1 MDFCI
6 QLAPYMP
13 DADYGGPRVFA
24 DVLEQ
29 AITADRA
36 GFESVSITEHH
47 LINILMM
54 PAPLQ
59 FATQIAA
66 HTKQV
71 KILTSV
77 SVLPLHDM
85 RVYAGEVVC
94 ADIFTNGRLML
105 GVGRGAFA
113 FEMQRMGVPMDET
126 LPRFN
131 ESLEVLQALL
141 SGEEVFWNGVYYQ
154 FEPLTIMPRP
164 LTPGGPQL
172 MMAVLNPEGVY
183 HCTKRGF
190 HIQTTPLAGNHQ
202 LLLDQVAGFSRAK
215 DELAERGSHLTLSLS
230 RVGLPCES
238 DMQIKSRLRS
248 AEKYYARFD
257 NVFTGPGIVCNGMID
272 ELPRK
277 QTNAELA
284 ESLLIC
290 TSAEMID
297 KLSVYAEL
305 GVDRFIL
312 SCNFGVQNAEVLE
325 GIQKFAEDV
334 APFVA
339 KSKGIASVS

>member
-1 MDFCI
+1 MKFCL

-13 DADYGGPRVFA
+13 DAIDGGPRVFA
-24 DVLEQ
+24 EVLQQ

-66 HTKQV
+66 HTKRV
-71 KILTSV
+71 NILTSV
-77 SVLPLHDM
+77 AVLPLHDM

-94 ADIFTNGRLML
+94 ADIFTGGRLML

-113 FEMQRMGVPMDET
+113 YEMHRMGVPMEET
-126 LPRFN
+126 QSRFN
-131 ESLEVLQALL
+131 ESLDVLQALL
-141 SGEEVFWNGVYYQ
+141 SKEEVSWRGEHYQ
-154 FEPLTIMPRP
+154 FDSLTIMPRP
-164 LTPGGPQL
+164 LTPGGPQM

-202 LLLDQVAGFSRAK
+202 LLLDQVESFGRAK
-215 DELAERGSHLTLSLS
+215 AEMGATGSSLTLSLS

-238 DMQIKSRLRS
+238 DSQIKSRLRS
-248 AEKYYARFD
+248 AENYYARFD
-257 NVFTGPGIVCNGMID
+257 NVFTGPGRVNNGMI
-272 ELPRK
+272 EALPR
-277 QTNAELA
+277 QQSSVELA
-284 ESLLIC
+284 ESLLIG
-290 TSAEMID
+290 TPAEMID
-297 KLSVYAEL
+297 KLSVYADL

-312 SCNFGVQNAEVLE
+312 SCNFGVENSEVLE
-325 GIQKFAEDV
+325 GIQMFAEEV
-334 APFVA
+334 APYVSVGQGKVA
-339 KSKGIASVS
+339 